1 MMARF
6 RDAMTLAMKVKLAKL
21 VNARLAEARRVRD
34 GRADQVKAEFG
45 KVAAVRGEPMISEAA
60 ARIVWGL

>member
-34 GRADQVKAEFG
+34 GRADQVKASSERSRPFG
-45 KVAAVRGEPMISEAA
+45 VSR
-60 ARIVWGL
+60 